1 VDTQSIPVPTA
12 VIEAIAERAAELMAT
27 RQARWVYGDKAAAQY
42 LGFPVGRV
50 TKLRQAGTSV
60 RRLRAREN
68 TKPGPLNSARPN
80 LVHTTR

>member
-1 VDTQSIPVPTA
+1 
-12 VIEAIAERAAELMAT
+12 MAT

-68 TKPGPLNSARPN
+68 TKPGL
-80 LVHTTR
+80 